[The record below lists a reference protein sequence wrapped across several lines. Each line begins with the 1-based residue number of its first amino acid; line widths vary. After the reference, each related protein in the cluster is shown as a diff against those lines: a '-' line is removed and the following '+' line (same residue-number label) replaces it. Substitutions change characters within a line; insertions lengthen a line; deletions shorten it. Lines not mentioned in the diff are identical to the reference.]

1 MDSSFLAFLGV
12 SAVVIVTPGQDT
24 ALTIRNALAGGRRGG
39 IGTAFGVATGQSC
52 WTLAAS
58 LGLTALLVAS
68 EPAFAAVRLLGAA
81 YLVWLG
87 WHSIRAAIRGHG
99 PSGARDAAWSPG
111 LGPAKAWR
119 QGLLSSLGNP
129 KLAVFFSSLLPPFVP
144 AGAAPLP
151 AMLGLGA
158 VFVAMTLAWLSGY
171 AVVIARLGDRMRGGR
186 IRRAFDAITGTV
198 LMVVGGRLAL
208 ERRGS

>member
-1 MDSSFLAFLGV
+1 MDAGFLAFLGV

-24 ALTIRNALAGGRRGG
+24 ALTIRNTLAGGRRAG
-39 IGTAFGVATGQSC
+39 IGTALGVAAGQSC

-58 LGLTALLVAS
+58 LGLTAILVAS

-81 YLVWLG
+81 YLIWLG
-87 WHSIRAAIRGHG
+87 VHSIRAAVRGQASAG
-99 PSGARDAAWSPG
+99 TRDAATPVGLRPG
-111 LGPAKAWR
+111 RAWR
-119 QGLLSSLGNP
+119 QGLFSSLGNP

-151 AMLGLGA
+151 AMLALGA
-158 VFVAMTLAWLSGY
+158 VFVALTLAWLSGY

-198 LMVVGGRLAL
+198 LVVLGGRLAL
-208 ERRGS
+208 ERR